1 MSQAV
6 NIGIDEKDRKDIAEG
21 LSRLLADTFTLYL
34 NTHKFHWNVTGPLFQ
49 TLHGM
54 FETQY
59 QQLWEAVD
67 EIAERIRALGIYAP
81 GGYSDFAKLTSVREA
96 QGIPS
101 AHDMIRQLVDGHEI
115 VIRTARVLIPSVDKV
130 HDEATLDL
138 LTERT
143 REHEKTAWML
153 RSLLEQQPTMTL

>member
-1 MSQAV
+1 MSQAM
-6 NIGIDEKDRKDIAEG
+6 NIGIDEKDRQEIANG

-49 TLHGM
+49 TLHSM
-54 FETQY
+54 FETEY

-67 EIAERIRALGIYAP
+67 VIAERIRALGVYAP
-81 GGYSDFAKLTSVREA
+81 GGYSDFAKLTSVHEA
-96 QGIPS
+96 EGVPS
-101 AHDMIRQLVDGHEI
+101 AHDMIGQLVDGHET

-130 HDEATLDL
+130 NDEATLDL

-153 RSLLEQQPTMTL
+153 RSLLDQQPSMTI